1 MMGLNPVKFLAHPHF
16 FSLPMTGV
24 NPLRGFI
31 RPALRIKGSRSVE
44 TINPR
49 LVFDTYVAK
58 L

>member
-1 MMGLNPVKFLAHPHF
+1 
-16 FSLPMTGV
+16 MTGV

-31 RPALRIKGSRSVE
+31 RPALRAKGSRPVE

-49 LVFDTYVAK
+49 LAVDTYVAK